1 MKVVLDTNVLISG
14 VFFSG
19 LPARILAAWADS
31 RFELVA
37 SVEVLAEYRRVAER
51 LHRRFSSIDINP
63 ILDLV
68 TRETRIVKPAT
79 LPVSACDDPD
89 DLKFLACALS
99 GGARIVVTGDRALL
113 RASGFQGLEVVTPR
127 EFVRRHLER

>member
-37 SVEVLAEYRRVAER
+37 SVEVLAEYRRVAAR
-51 LHRRFSSIDINP
+51 LHKRFSSIDINP

-68 TRETRIVKPAT
+68 TRETRIVEPAS
-79 LPVSACDDPD
+79 V
-89 DLKFLACALS
+89 ALS
-99 GGARIVVTGDRALL
+99 C
-113 RASGFQGLEVVTPR
+113 PY
-127 EFVRRHLER
+127 